1 MRFRVKRELLTE
13 AVTWGTRC
21 AVARPVTPALG
32 GALLSLTGGEFT
44 VASLDGESSAR
55 ITVAVEAGVDGAALV
70 SARLLVE
77 ITKALPDQAIDVE
90 LTAGVLRLRCGAGRF
105 GLPTMPAEE
114 YPRRPEL
121 RSSTGTVD
129 PAVFGAAVAQV
140 AVAASREES
149 LPILTCV
156 RVAVEGSRMTL
167 LASDRYRV
175 SRCELPWQPADPKRT
190 GEYLVAARPLLE
202 AARAFAPI
210 PAELAIVV
218 DDDAFGGGTIGF
230 TAAGRQ
236 LTARLF
242 EGTFPP
248 MGRLIDAPRPAA
260 VTASA
265 AELTEVVKRV
275 ALFADRLT
283 PVVLR
288 LEPGALTV
296 EARGAQDAEASETIE
311 ADYTGRPTTLAFN
324 ETYLLD
330 GLRAVGGPAVTL
342 SFDDPHK
349 PVSLSPRGASG
360 SAYVLQPVRV
370 KDQLTE

>member
-1 MRFRVKRELLTE
+1 MR
-13 AVTWGTRC
+13 G
-21 AVARPVTPALG
+21 ARPVTPALG
-32 GALLSLTGGEFT
+32 GALLRLAGGELT
-44 VASLDGESSAR
+44 VESFDGESSALV
-55 ITVAVEAGVDGAALV
+55 TVAVEAEDDGEALV

-105 GLPTMPAEE
+105 GLPTMPAGD
-114 YPRRPEL
+114 YPRRPDL

-129 PAVFGAAVAQV
+129 PVVFGAAVAQV
-140 AVAASREES
+140 APAASREES

-156 RVAVEGSRMTL
+156 RIAVEGERMSL

-175 SRCELPWQPADPKRT
+175 ARRELPWRPADPQRT
-190 GEYLVAARPLLE
+190 GEFLVPARPLLE
-202 AARAFAPI
+202 AARAFAPV
-210 PAELAIVV
+210 PAELGIVV

-248 MGRLIDAPRPAA
+248 MDRLIDAERPAT
-260 VTASA
+260 VTASV

-311 ADYTGRPTTLAFN
+311 AVYTGRPTTLAFN

-330 GLRAVGGPAVTL
+330 GLRAVDGTQVAL

-349 PVSLSPRGASG
+349 PVDLAPPGAAG

-370 KDQLTE
+370 KD